1 MPRHSLFSLGDTV
14 VTSGHS
20 AVFPAGIP
28 VGTVEEITDS
38 DDGLSYLLT
47 VKLFADF
54 GRLNNVRV
62 ISEEGHLEL
71 LELENKLKGG
81 AK

>member
-1 MPRHSLFSLGDTV
+1 
-14 VTSGHS
+14 
-20 AVFPAGIP
+20 
-28 VGTVEEITDS
+28 
-38 DDGLSYLLT
+38 LT

>member
-1 MPRHSLFSLGDTV
+1 
-14 VTSGHS
+14 
-20 AVFPAGIP
+20 
-28 VGTVEEITDS
+28 VEEITDS

-71 LELENKLKGG
+71 LELENKLEGG